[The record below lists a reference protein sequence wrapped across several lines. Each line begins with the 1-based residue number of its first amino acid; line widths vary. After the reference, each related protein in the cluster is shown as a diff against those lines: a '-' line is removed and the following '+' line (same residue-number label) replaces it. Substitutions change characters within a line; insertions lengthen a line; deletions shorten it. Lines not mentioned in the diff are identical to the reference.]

1 MGAGGR
7 VRMTDV
13 KKNIETPPSKG
24 VLLWG
29 SVTLGETAQSDKWSA
44 SMRRTQDLIPT
55 PQSTQETD
63 NRDTPSNFSAADS
76 KNGGGKTGV
85 GRETQHTVSCLVKS
99 GSSRFRERPCF
110 QN

>member
-7 VRMTDV
+7 VRMTDA

-44 SMRRTQDLIPT
+44 SMRRTQDLIPPPNPPRKQIIET
-55 PQSTQETD
+55 RLLISVLRTRRTVEGRQELGERHNTL
-63 NRDTPSNFSAADS
+63 SAA
-76 KNGGGKTGV
+76 
-85 GRETQHTVSCLVKS
+85 
-99 GSSRFRERPCF
+99 
-110 QN
+110 